1 MTYGYLIA
9 KYLYTAYY
17 LLSIANLQGDGEGKH
32 EHRNS
37 IRMGSEQEGTN
48 LISDITSYTYLFHG
62 TESFLRS

>member
-37 IRMGSEQEGTN
+37 IRMESEQEGT
-48 LISDITSYTYLFHG
+48 ISYPISQAILTYSM
-62 TESFLRS
+62 EQSPS